1 MLVEKSKETVMAKNM
16 NSLMKQAQVMQ
27 QKMAT
32 LQKELETRELDI
44 SSGGGMV
51 KIKINGKQEI
61 LEIKLDKECVDPTD
75 VESLEELVMIAVNT
89 AVKDSQDM
97 VSNAMS
103 KVTGGMNIP
112 GLF

>member
-1 MLVEKSKETVMAKNM
+1 MSKNM
-16 NSLMKQAQVMQ
+16 NGLMRQAQVMQ

-32 LQKELETRELDI
+32 LQKELEVRELDT

-61 LEIKLDKECVDPTD
+61 LELSIDKTCIDPSD
-75 VESLEELVMIAVNT
+75 PEMLEELIMTGMNQAI
-89 AVKDSQDM
+89 KESQDM

-103 KVTGGMNIP
+103 KVTGGMSIP